1 VFILISFGFLVGV
14 VIVGIGGVRMQRAMG
29 HLEGVEIGPMFFSH
43 LASSSTSFSVD
54 RKSFCSS
61 LSG

>member
-1 VFILISFGFLVGV
+1 VGV
-14 VIVGIGGVRMQRAMG
+14 VIVGIGGVGMQRAKG
-29 HLEGVEIGPMFFSH
+29 RLGGVEIGPMFFSH
-43 LASSSTSFSVD
+43 LASASTSFSVD